1 MTTPKILN
9 AGSSGEWGWHATE
22 LAMRCPQ
29 LFAYHHRIKDA
40 DLDGNRGALLRGS
53 MVHQG
58 LAHHYARLQNAQA
71 GLDPNEWALPDDA
84 VYACCEALGKETGDT
99 SPLKYLESSRNI
111 VADYIAHYGG
121 TEKLDVIAVEEV
133 FTAEIAGYKFTQRL
147 DLVARRENG
156 KVYIF
161 DHKTTGRISPTS
173 AERYT
178 LSGQFLGMATFGRN
192 LWGTDFGGVIVNL
205 IGCGPVD
212 GYSAAGATTF
222 QRAELDPAP
231 HALRLFPL
239 TVKDARDR
247 IAELDASGRDPW
259 EWPKV
264 FSEQTCVG
272 PYGRCDGFNLCRWGQ
287 D

>member
-1 MTTPKILN
+1 MTEPKHLN

-40 DLDGNRGALLRGS
+40 ALEGSRGALLRGS

-58 LAHHYARLQNAQA
+58 LGHHYARMQNAQN
-71 GLDPNEWALPDDA
+71 GLDPNEWAKPDAAIIACADA
-84 VYACCEALGKETGDT
+84 LCHEDGTNEAM
-99 SPLKYLESSRNI
+99 KYLESSRNI

-121 TEKLDVIAVEEV
+121 EKLDVVAVEEI
-133 FTAEIAGYKFTQRL
+133 FSAEIAGYKFTQRL

-161 DHKTTGRISPTS
+161 DHKTTGRISEKS
-173 AERYT
+173 SERYT
-178 LSGQFLGMATFGRN
+178 LSGQFLGMATFGRS
-192 LWGTDFGGVIVNL
+192 LWGTDFGGVIINL

-212 GYSAAGATTF
+212 SYSAPGATAF
-222 QRAELDPAP
+222 KRAELDPAP
-231 HALRLFPL
+231 EALRLFPL
-239 TVKDARDR
+239 TIRDSRDR
-247 IAELDASGRDPW
+247 IAALDASGRDPW

-264 FSEQTCVG
+264 FSEQVCVG
-272 PYGRCDGFNLCRWGQ
+272 PYGRCDGFNLCRWGS
-287 D
+287 

>member
-1 MTTPKILN
+1 MTAPKHLN

-40 DLDGNRGALLRGS
+40 TLDGNRGALLRGS

-58 LAHHYARLQNAQA
+58 LAHHYARMQNAQN
-71 GLDPNEWALPDDA
+71 GLDPNEWATPEDA
-84 VYACCEALGKETGDT
+84 VYACCEALGKEAANTEA
-99 SPLKYLESSRNI
+99 LKYLDTSQNI
-111 VADYIAHYGG
+111 VADYIAHYGS
-121 TEKLDVIAVEEV
+121 ERLDVVAVEEV
-133 FTAEIAGYKFTQRL
+133 FTATIHGYKFTQRL

-161 DHKTTGRISPTS
+161 DHKTTGRISATS
-173 AERYT
+173 SERYT
-178 LSGQFLGMATFGRN
+178 LSGQFLGMATFGRS

-205 IGCGPVD
+205 IGCGPVG
-212 GYSAAGATTF
+212 GYAPRGSVEF
-222 QRAELDPAP
+222 KRAELDPAP
-231 HALRLFPL
+231 EALRLFPL
-239 TVKDARDR
+239 TVKDARER
-247 IAELDASGRDPW
+247 IVELDASGRDPW

-272 PYGRCDGFNLCRWGQ
+272 PYGRCDAFNLCRWGRE
-287 D
+287 